1 MCGITGI
8 VRTTAAPP
16 IHRHVLTAAAD
27 QLSHRGPDGAGTWIS
42 DDGMAGLAHRRLAIL
57 DLSDAG
63 RQPMGNRDGR
73 IQVTFNGEIYNYREL
88 RNQLVDKGY
97 RFRSQTDTEVL
108 VHLYDDVGLKM
119 IDRLDGDF
127 AFGLWDDR
135 RKQLVLARDRAGTKP
150 LYYTCLGDRFLF
162 ASEIKALLAY
172 PDVRREMDEES
183 LYHYL
188 TYLVVPPPKTLFR
201 GIMKLPA
208 AGLLTL
214 EVTDDG
220 FRIRKQRYWEPLP
233 QACRVNDGDLD
244 EQFRDLF
251 ARSVEK
257 RLMSDVPVGVLFSG
271 GVDST
276 LNAAS
281 FSQAIAPDRVRTF
294 NVGVTGTR
302 SFNDESDFA
311 ADMARRLGT
320 EHHQVR
326 VSESDLLDSVQTIA
340 RQQDEPLAD
349 PVCVPLYFVT
359 RLARQTGTIVLHA
372 GEGADEIFY
381 GYDKYQRF
389 LHYHRRYWQPLRRV
403 PSLLKHS
410 LFALMRQ
417 VRGTKWRKIAE
428 SVRRAAHGQEFLLS
442 SSVAYYE
449 YEKQRVLSRPFRHQC
464 GGIDSFDA
472 VKADYRRL
480 ADACPD
486 ATFLQKLTY
495 LELQLR
501 LPELLL
507 MRVDKMSMLNAVEVR
522 VPFLDRD
529 LIDFALSVPDAFKL
543 RNGVGKEPVKRLA
556 AEFVPRDL
564 VYRRKS
570 GFGAPILDWFRSG
583 LGRDMREQLHADR
596 GALAAWLDVDELERR
611 VVVQPRTWN
620 DAFQLWIIYNFMQW
634 RRSFFEEPLAKA
646 A

>member
-1 MCGITGI
+1 M
-8 VRTTAAPP
+8 
-16 IHRHVLTAAAD
+16 LTAVTD
-27 QLSHRGPDGAGTWIS
+27 QLRHRGPDGAGTWIS
-42 DDGMAGLAHRRLAIL
+42 SDGTAGLAHRRLAIL
-57 DLSDAG
+57 DLSEAG

-88 RNQLVDKGY
+88 RRELAGKGY

-108 VHLYDDVGLKM
+108 VHLYEEVGLKM

-135 RKQLVLARDRAGTKP
+135 RKRLLLARDRAGTKP
-150 LYYTCLGDRFLF
+150 LYYTRLGDRFLF

-172 PDVRREMDEES
+172 PDVRREIDEES

-188 TYLVVPPPKTLFR
+188 TYMVVPPPHTLFQ

-208 AGLLTL
+208 AGLLVL
-214 EVTDDG
+214 DVDDDK
-220 FRIRKQRYWEPLP
+220 FRIRIDRYWEPLP
-233 QACRVNDGDLD
+233 QPSRVADADLD
-244 EQFRDLF
+244 ERFRDLF

-281 FSQAIAPDRVRTF
+281 FGRAIAPDRVRTF
-294 NVGVTGTR
+294 TVGVTGTR
-302 SFNDESDFA
+302 VFHDESDFA
-311 ADMARRLGT
+311 AEMARRLGT

-326 VSESDLLDSVQTIA
+326 ISERDLLASVQTIA

-389 LHYHRRYWQPLRRV
+389 LRFHQRYWQPLSRV
-403 PSLLKHS
+403 PSLLKRP

-417 VRGTKWRKIAE
+417 ARGTKWRKIAD
-428 SVRRAAHGQEFLLS
+428 SVRRSACGQQFLLS

-449 YEKQRVLSRPFRHQC
+449 TEKQRVLSRDFRHRW
-464 GGIDSFDA
+464 GNIDSFDV
-472 VKADYRRL
+472 VKADYQRL
-480 ADACPD
+480 ADTRPD

-507 MRVDKMSMLNAVEVR
+507 MRVDKMAMLNAVEVR

-529 LIDFALSVPDAFKL
+529 LIDFALSVPDSFKL
-543 RNGVGKEPVKRLA
+543 RGGMGKEPVKRLA
-556 AEFVPRDL
+556 AESVPREL

-570 GFGAPILDWFRSG
+570 GFGAPILDWFRSR
-583 LGRDMREQLHADR
+583 LGPVMRDQLHADR
-596 GALAAWLDVDELERR
+596 GVLANWFDVDELEQR
-611 VVVQPRTWN
+611 VVGQPRTWN
-620 DAFQLWIIYNFMQW
+620 DAFQLWVVYNFMQW